1 MARRLWLCGFLA
13 ASALG
18 CAGEPGAPGAKGDP
32 GQNGVDGP
40 SGGAPEEPSL
50 SAVVPGSAFLARSLD
65 VTLSGAS
72 TAWTDKAQVD
82 FGPEIKVE
90 TVTVASPTALV
101 AHVVVGAAAAAGARD
116 IVVTDGGKKLVYKGA
131 FRVEAPLT
139 LTLKGA
145 PAQGSIFLVHAR
157 GLDFQTPFDATTAGS
172 PFSPTYPNIAL
183 GTSPGVTAALV
194 SVSEY
199 AVDYQAF
206 VDVDAAPTSVS
217 ADVVSGPIGN
227 QVEFPFPAAY
237 AIAARKATPLAAGSA
252 TTITLAHPGDSAL
265 LSYTPG
271 SAALTIVDVA
281 SSTTDMSAT
290 PAGHFLPKSGKFA
303 DRFAISSGVT
313 FASGSADPYYAVYAD
328 YYAHAGYD
336 LDVTVTETVA
346 QGGAEK
352 EPNDS
357 KSLATSNGAV
367 SPPWVTRSA
376 KLSDAS
382 DQDWYA
388 VSVGAAQVGKSIHV
402 QTTGLDAFTDT
413 VVDIFEL
420 QGNMLVPL
428 GPKGGPSDDTGYLD
442 QLTSVATP
450 AVGMYFVKVSA
461 SPYFNPAHAGYDV
474 IIRLE

>member
-1 MARRLWLCGFLA
+1 MARRLWLCGVLA

-32 GQNGVDGP
+32 GQSGVDGT
-40 SGGAPEEPSL
+40 SGGEAGEPSL
-50 SAVVPGSAFLARSLD
+50 SAVVPGSAFLARALD
-65 VTLSGAS
+65 VTLSGAN
-72 TAWTDKAQVD
+72 TAWTDKVKVD
-82 FGPEIKVE
+82 FGPEIEVE

-101 AHVVVGAAAAAGARD
+101 ARVVVAAAAAAGARD
-116 IVVTDGGKKLVYKGA
+116 IVVTDGEKKLVYKGG

-139 LTLKGA
+139 LTLTGA

-157 GLDFQTPFDATTAGS
+157 GLDFQTPFDTTQAGS
-172 PFSPTYPNIAL
+172 PFNPTYPNIAL

-199 AVDYQAF
+199 AVDFRAF
-206 VDVDAAPTSVS
+206 VDVDAAATSVK
-217 ADVVSGPIGN
+217 ADVVSGPVTD

-237 AIAARKATPLAAGSA
+237 AVAARKATPLAVGGA

-271 SAALTIVDVA
+271 SAVLTIVDVA
-281 SSTTDMSAT
+281 SSTVDISAT
-290 PAGHFLPKSGKFA
+290 PAGYFLPKSGKFSEQ
-303 DRFAISSGVT
+303 FAISSGAT
-313 FASGSADPYYAVYAD
+313 FASSSADPYYAVYAD

-357 KSLATSNGAV
+357 KSLATTNGAV

-376 KLSDAS
+376 KLTDVS

-388 VSVGAAQVGKSIHV
+388 VSVDAAHVGKSIHV
-402 QTTGLDAFTDT
+402 QTTGLDPLTDT
-413 VVDIFEL
+413 VVDIFQL
-420 QGNMLVPL
+420 QGNVLIPL

-442 QLTSVATP
+442 ALTSVATP

-461 SPYFNPAHAGYDV
+461 SPYFDPAHVAYDV